1 LLRKKS
7 FLFVCLGAGFTTF
20 ALYSSSHFL
29 PSYLMRAHKV
39 ELLTVSLVLGL
50 TSGIGG
56 ILGTF
61 IGGRIADIKGSKDKR
76 WYLYV
81 PMLACLISLIPSLV
95 TYHTANPTIAM
106 VSVFPVMLISS
117 AFFGPVY
124 AVGQSLAKPN
134 MRAIA
139 TAIVLLF
146 MNGIGLA
153 FGPLVAGILSD
164 LLEPSFG
171 VYSLRWA
178 ISITFMA
185 LLVAAF
191 FYWLSSKHF
200 EDDLREDLTS
210 GH

>member
-1 LLRKKS
+1 
-7 FLFVCLGAGFTTF
+7 
-20 ALYSSSHFL
+20 
-29 PSYLMRAHKV
+29 M
-39 ELLTVSLVLGL
+39 
-50 TSGIGG
+50 
-56 ILGTF
+56 
-61 IGGRIADIKGSKDKR
+61 R

-81 PMLACLISLIPSLV
+81 PMLACLISLIPSLL
-95 TYHTANPTIAM
+95 TYHTTSPKIAM
-106 VSVFPVMLISS
+106 ASVFPVMLISS
-117 AFFGPVY
+117 TFFGPVY

-139 TAIVLLF
+139 TALILLF

-164 LLEPSFG
+164 LLEPTYG
-171 VYSLRWA
+171 VFSLRWA

-200 EDDLREDLTS
+200 MNDLEEGIDST
-210 GH
+210 H